1 MRINIKQTDKNVA
14 LLKRLASRNAAEAAE
29 AHLSL
34 AEFIGPVLQEVINTA
49 PTLSALFGKFT
60 FNENDSPS
68 IPLDLYTDITQED
81 YLRVW
86 SQSEPGG
93 MPYNQPTPPTRELKF
108 STYRLDSAIAF
119 HKKFAQQS
127 RLDVVGKTMERM
139 AQEIL
144 LKQER
149 NSAAMLLRALA
160 GATTTI
166 KGVATRHIIRSHTA
180 DRFLLEDFN
189 RMFTLIKRIY
199 SSWTGG
205 SPAAGSRARGLTD
218 IIVSP
223 EIVQEL
229 RSLAYNPINTRGGI
243 AVDGTDAGN
252 GGVSTV
258 TLPDAQRQAIY
269 SNGGIPEF
277 YGVNIM
283 EINEFG
289 IGYKYNDLFDAF
301 AGSTTYP
308 DHSGTGGSAAAFN
321 GSNEELILGLDLS
334 SMQSLLRPV
343 ATDAEN
349 GSEFRVSPDDQFLV
363 RAGKV
368 GFYGALEEGRLI
380 LDDRVLTGIIV

>member
-68 IPLDLYTDITQED
+68 IPLDLYTDVTQED
-81 YLRVW
+81 FLRVW
-86 SQSEPGG
+86 SQAEPGG

-108 STYRLDSAIAF
+108 TTYRLDSAIAF
-119 HKKFAQQS
+119 HKKYAQQS

-149 NSAAMLLRALA
+149 NSAAMLLRALSA
-160 GATTTI
+160 AATTI
-166 KGVATRHIIRSHTA
+166 KGVSTKHIIRSHTA

-205 SPAAGSRARGLTD
+205 TPAAGSRARGLTD

-229 RSLAYNPINTRGGI
+229 RSLAYNPINTRAGVVTGG
-243 AVDGTDAGN
+243 AG
-252 GGVSTV
+252 V
-258 TLPDAQRQAIY
+258 TAIPLPDAQRQAIY
-269 SNGGIPEF
+269 NNGGIPEF

-283 EINEFG
+283 EINELG
-289 IGYKYNDLFDAF
+289 IGYKYNDLFKAF

-308 DHSGTGGSAAAFN
+308 DYAGTGGAASAFN
-321 GSNEELILGLDLS
+321 SATEELIIGLDLS

-363 RAGKV
+363 RSGKV

>member
-14 LLKRLASRNAAEAAE
+14 LLKKLASKDRAEAEA

-49 PTLSALFGKFT
+49 PTMSALFGKMT

-68 IPLDLYTDITQED
+68 IPLDLYTNVSEED

-86 SQSEPGG
+86 SQAEPGG

-108 STYRLDSAIAF
+108 STYRLDSAVAF
-119 HKKFAQQS
+119 HKKYAQQS

-149 NSAAMLLRALA
+149 NSAAMILRALA
-160 GATTTI
+160 QATTTI
-166 KGVATRHIIRSHTA
+166 KGVATKHVIRSQQA
-180 DRFLLEDFN
+180 DRFILHDFN
-189 RMFTLIKRIY
+189 RLFTLIKRIY
-199 SSWTGG
+199 GSWNGG
-205 SPAAGSRARGLTD
+205 TPAAGSRARGLTD
-218 IIVSP
+218 IVVSP

-229 RSLAYNPINTRGGI
+229 RALAYNPINTRGGV
-243 AVDGTDAGN
+243 AVAGADASN
-252 GGVSTV
+252 GGVTAIA
-258 TLPDAQRQAIY
+258 LPDAQRQAIY

-283 EINEFG
+283 EISELG
-289 IGYKYNDLFDAF
+289 IGYKYNDLFDFF

-308 DHSGTGGSAAAFN
+308 DHGQTGGAAAAFN
-321 GSNEELILGLDLS
+321 GSTEEIVLGLDLG
-334 SMQSLLRPV
+334 SMQSLVRPV
-343 ATDAEN
+343 AVDAEN

-380 LDDRVLTGIIV
+380 LDDRVLTGVIV

>member
-14 LLKRLASRNAAEAAE
+14 LLKQLASKDRVEAEK

-49 PTLSALFGKFT
+49 PTMSALFSKMT

-68 IPLDLYTDITQED
+68 IPLDLYTNVSEED

-127 RLDVVGKTMERM
+127 RLDVVGKTMERL

-144 LKQER
+144 VKQER
-149 NSAAMLLRALA
+149 NSAAMVLRALA
-160 GATTTI
+160 QATTNI
-166 KGVATRHIIRSHTA
+166 KGVATRHVIRSQEA
-180 DRFLLEDFN
+180 DRFLLHDFN

-205 SPAAGSRARGLTD
+205 TPAAGTRARGLTD
-218 IIVSP
+218 IVVSP

-229 RSLAYNPINTRGGI
+229 RSLAYNPINTRAGVVTGDVAQGVAVTSI
-243 AVDGTDAGN
+243 A
-252 GGVSTV
+252 
-258 TLPDAQRQAIY
+258 LPDAQRQAIY
-269 SNGGIPEF
+269 NNGGVPEF

-283 EINEFG
+283 EINELG
-289 IGYKYNDLFDAF
+289 IGYKYNDLFDFF
-301 AGSTTYP
+301 AGATTYP
-308 DHSGTGGSAAAFN
+308 DHGATGGAAAAFD
-321 GSNEELILGLDLS
+321 GATEEIIIGLDLG
-334 SMQSLLRPV
+334 SMQSLVRPV
-343 ATDAEN
+343 AVDAEN
-349 GSEFRVSPDDQFLV
+349 GAEFRVSPDNQFFD

>member
-1 MRINIKQTDKNVA
+1 MRINIKQTEKNVA
-14 LLKRLASRNAAEAAE
+14 LLKKLASKDPVEASQ

-49 PTLSALFGKFT
+49 PTMSALFSKMT

-68 IPLDLYTDITQED
+68 IPLDLYTDVSQED

-86 SQSEPGG
+86 SQAEPGG

-127 RLDVVGKTMERM
+127 RLDVVGKTMERL

-149 NSAAMLLRALA
+149 NSAAMVLRALA
-160 GATTTI
+160 QATTSI
-166 KGVATRHIIRSHTA
+166 KGVSTYHVIRSQNP
-180 DRFLLEDFN
+180 DQFLLHDFN

-199 SSWTGG
+199 SSWSGG
-205 SPAAGSRARGLTD
+205 TPAAGSRARGLTD
-218 IIVSP
+218 IVVSP

-229 RSLAYNPINTRGGI
+229 RSLAYNPINTRAG
-243 AVDGTDAGN
+243 VLSGTSSAGYT
-252 GGVSTV
+252 STSV
-258 TLPDAQRQAIY
+258 VLPDSQRQAIY
-269 SNGGIPEF
+269 NNSGIPEF

-283 EINEFG
+283 EINELG
-289 IGYKYNDLFDAF
+289 IGYKYNDLFDFF
-301 AGSTTYP
+301 AGSTSYP
-308 DHSGTGGSAAAFN
+308 AHPGDSSGTTFDGST
-321 GSNEELILGLDLS
+321 EEIVIGLDLG

-349 GSEFRVSPDDQFLV
+349 GSEFRVTPDNQFLD
-363 RAGKV
+363 RSGKV

>member
-14 LLKRLASRNAAEAAE
+14 LLKKLASRDKAEAEA

-49 PTLSALFGKFT
+49 PTMSALFGTMT

-68 IPLDLYTDITQED
+68 IPLDLYTNVTEED

-86 SQSEPGG
+86 TQAEPGG

-108 STYRLDSAIAF
+108 STYRLDSAVAF
-119 HKKFAQQS
+119 HKKYAQQS
-127 RLDVVGKTMERM
+127 RLDVVGKTMERL

-144 LKQER
+144 VKQER

-160 GATTTI
+160 QAQTTI
-166 KGVATRHIIRSHTA
+166 KGVATKHIIRSQEA
-180 DRFLLEDFN
+180 DRFILHDFN
-189 RMFTLIKRIY
+189 RLFTLIKRIY

-205 SPAAGSRARGLTD
+205 TPAVGSRAHGLTD
-218 IIVSP
+218 IVVSP

-229 RSLAYNPINTRGGI
+229 RALAYNPINTRAGVITGDPTKGVAAT
-243 AVDGTDAGN
+243 AVM
-252 GGVSTV
+252 
-258 TLPDAQRQAIY
+258 LPEAQRAAVY
-269 SNGGIPEF
+269 ANGGIPEF

-283 EINEFG
+283 EINELGVGF
-289 IGYKYNDLFDAF
+289 KYNDLFKFF
-301 AGSTTYP
+301 AGSTSYP
-308 DHSGTGGSAAAFN
+308 AHGDGSGTTFDNAA
-321 GSNEELILGLDLS
+321 EELVLGLDLVS
-334 SMQSLLRPV
+334 IQSLVRPV
-343 ATDAEN
+343 AVDAEN
-349 GSEFRVSPDDQFLV
+349 GSQFRVTPDDQFVV

-380 LDDRVLTGIIV
+380 LDDRVLTGVIV

>member
-14 LLKRLASRNAAEAAE
+14 LLKKLASKDKAEAEA

-49 PTLSALFGKFT
+49 PTMSALFSKMT

-68 IPLDLYTDITQED
+68 IPLDLYTNVTEED

-86 SQSEPGG
+86 SQAEPGG

-108 STYRLDSAIAF
+108 STYRLDSAVAF
-119 HKKFAQQS
+119 NKKYAQQS

-160 GATTTI
+160 QAKTKI
-166 KGVATRHIIRSHTA
+166 KGVDTYHVIRSQEA
-180 DRFLLEDFN
+180 DRFILHDFN
-189 RMFTLIKRIY
+189 RLFTLIKRIY
-199 SSWTGG
+199 SSWSGG
-205 SPAAGSRARGLTD
+205 TPAAGSRARGLTD
-218 IIVSP
+218 IVVSP

-229 RSLAYNPINTRGGI
+229 RALAYNPINTRGG
-243 AVDGTDAGN
+243 VVTGDATK
-252 GGVSTV
+252 GVATTSI
-258 TLPDAQRQAIY
+258 TLPDAQRAAVYQ
-269 SNGGIPEF
+269 NGGIPEF

-283 EINEFG
+283 EINELG
-289 IGYKYNDLFDAF
+289 VGYKYNDLFDYF
-301 AGSTTYP
+301 AGANTYP
-308 DHSGTGGSAAAFN
+308 DHAGTGGSAAAFD
-321 GSNEELILGLDLS
+321 GANEEIILGLDLG
-334 SMQSLLRPV
+334 SMQSLVRPV
-343 ATDAEN
+343 AVDAEN

-380 LDDRVLTGIIV
+380 LDDRVLTGVIV

>member
-60 FNENDSPS
+60 FNEDDSPT
-68 IPLDLYTDITQED
+68 IPLDLYSNVTEED
-81 YLRVW
+81 FLRVW
-86 SQSEPGG
+86 SQAEPGG
-93 MPYNQPTPPTRELKF
+93 MPYNQPTPPTREVKF

-119 HKKFAQQS
+119 HKKYAQQS
-127 RLDVVGKTMERM
+127 RLDIVGKTMERM

-149 NSAAMLLRALA
+149 NSAAMLLKALSA
-160 GATTTI
+160 ASTTI
-166 KGVATRHIIRSHTA
+166 KGVATKHIIRSQTA
-180 DRFLLEDFN
+180 DRFILHDFN
-189 RMFTLIKRIY
+189 RLFTLIKRIY

-205 SPAAGSRARGLTD
+205 TPAAGSRARGLTD
-218 IIVSP
+218 LIVSP

-229 RSLAYNPINTRGGI
+229 RSLAYNPINTRAGVTSGTG
-243 AVDGTDAGN
+243 DGVT
-252 GGVSTV
+252 SI

-269 SNGGIPEF
+269 NNGGIPEF

-283 EINEFG
+283 EINELG

-301 AGSTTYP
+301 AGATTYP
-308 DHSGTGGSAAAFN
+308 DYAGTGGAASAFN
-321 GSNEELILGLDLS
+321 GATEELVIGLDLG

-343 ATDAEN
+343 AVDAEN

-380 LDDRVLTGIIV
+380 IDDRVLTGIIV